1 MTEYDRIVRDQMALE
16 RISDV
21 DLETLDLCFEAGY
34 DAGRWS
40 VVRAPPAYHVQLQLP
55 ADCVRSRENGFAL
68 GVMDRR
74 EAPCCPRCGF
84 RI

>member
-1 MTEYDRIVRDQMALE
+1 MTGYDRIVRDQMALE
-16 RISDV
+16 RISDI

-40 VVRAPPAYHVQLQLP
+40 VVRAPPTYHLQLP

-68 GVMDRR
+68 GMLDRC
-74 EAPCCPRCGF
+74 EAP
-84 RI
+84 

>member
-1 MTEYDRIVRDQMALE
+1 MTGYDRIVRDQMALE

-40 VVRAPPAYHVQLQLP
+40 VSHDLLLRMLP
-55 ADCVRSRENGFAL
+55 VPLSPDCVRSRENGHAL
-68 GVMDRR
+68 GLLDR
-74 EAPCCPRCGF
+74 
-84 RI
+84 